1 MNDFALIKESQ
12 TMPICHQEEPT
23 ELVLYK
29 GWKNNS
35 GSQANEESFAVI
47 LMLSPICFT
56 KGWWESDHTNLIV
69 VIVII
74 PDSFYLFYGTL
85 MVWWE
90 NGGLCCHTHPGSN
103 VVICE
108 VCDLRQL
115 IWASDFPPWNR
126 DNIFS
131 RLSHG
136 LWDRYTF
143 HQHVSFPS
151 LSFSP
156 PHQPSPTKELF
167 VFAGSLHSF
176 PSSLLMRI

>member
-1 MNDFALIKESQ
+1 MNDFPLIKESQ
-12 TMPICHQEEPT
+12 TMPICNQEEPT

-35 GSQANEESFAVI
+35 GSQANEESFAMI

-56 KGWWESDHTNLIV
+56 KGWWETDHTNLIV
-69 VIVII
+69 VIVI

-90 NGGLCCHTHPGSN
+90 NDGLCCHTHPGSN

-126 DNIFS
+126 DNIFFS
-131 RLSHG
+131 GLSHG

-151 LSFSP
+151 LSVSP
-156 PHQPSPTKELF
+156 PHQP
-167 VFAGSLHSF
+167 
-176 PSSLLMRI
+176 